1 MDFGGRY
8 RFGAT
13 RAAVWAALNDVQ
25 VLKAVIPGCEF
36 IEWTSPHTLDLR
48 IKVSLGIVHPTFAG
62 DLTLSNVRPAQRYTL
77 TGQGRGV
84 LGLAQGSADISLVD
98 DGSDTILSF
107 AADGKADG
115 GVMRL
120 GRALIGRSAQRVIDG
135 FFESIGREM
144 GATVTALSHPQ
155 TPAHF

>member
-107 AADGKADG
+107 AAD
-115 GVMRL
+115 
-120 GRALIGRSAQRVIDG
+120 
-135 FFESIGREM
+135 
-144 GATVTALSHPQ
+144 
-155 TPAHF
+155 

>member
-8 RFGAT
+8 RFGAK
-13 RAAVWAALNDVQ
+13 RAAVWAALNDVH

-62 DLTLSNVRPAQRYTL
+62 DLTLSNVHPAQRYTL
-77 TGQGRGV
+77 TGQGKGM
-84 LGLAQGSADISLVD
+84 LGLAQGAADISLAD
-98 DGSDTILSF
+98 DGNDTILSF
-107 AADGKADG
+107 TADGKADG

-135 FFESIGREM
+135 FFESIGRQM
-144 GATVTALSHPQ
+144 GATVTALSPSES
-155 TPAHF
+155 PAQF